1 MVTKWILLYHT
12 FFFILGS
19 YLLLQIVF
27 TSLMFLFF
35 KPASDT
41 VIKIHGFYIE
51 IDGITYQIW
60 DLPEFYMAIMVST
73 VLIFGMVYF
82 ITWLSVK
89 KRPLWYL
96 GFRPMSMEF
105 FVWFIYITVVLGV
118 GIIIKEY
125 VIKSTE
131 VLIRVVTLKEK
142 IMLILGLGLFAP
154 FVEELIFRGY
164 LISRMDD
171 FLNDKKRW
179 ITVVVS
185 SLLFA
190 GFHFQY
196 NLAELSYIFVI
207 GVFLAMMR
215 LKTGS
220 IWFPILF
227 HVLGNLYAVSLILA

>member
-1 MVTKWILLYHT
+1 
-12 FFFILGS
+12 
-19 YLLLQIVF
+19 
-27 TSLMFLFF
+27 
-35 KPASDT
+35 
-41 VIKIHGFYIE
+41 
-51 IDGITYQIW
+51 
-60 DLPEFYMAIMVST
+60 
-73 VLIFGMVYF
+73 
-82 ITWLSVK
+82 
-89 KRPLWYL
+89 
-96 GFRPMSMEF
+96 MSMEF
-105 FVWFIYITVVLGV
+105 FVWFIYITAVLGI

-142 IMLILGLGLFAP
+142 IMLIAGLGLFAP

-196 NLAELSYIFVI
+196 NLAELGYIFVI